1 MVCVGDVTLSLV
13 CVGEMSQMSVRGDRG
28 VSVRR
33 GGNKFIWE

>member
-28 VSVRR
+28 GECKE
-33 GGNKFIWE
+33 GGQ